1 MNRVGDIF
9 YKSMFL
15 TLRRVIKAGFQ
26 DFWRNGWLS
35 AATVSVM
42 ALALS
47 MVMGLL
53 LLSVLTEAL
62 VTNLENKIDVAVYFN
77 PGTEETEVLRVKNDL
92 LVLSEVKSVVYVSE
106 DEALARFKERH
117 KDDPIISQALE

>member
-1 MNRVGDIF
+1 M
-9 YKSMFL
+9 ML
-15 TLRRVIKAGFQ
+15 TLRRIIKAGFQ

-62 VTNLENKIDVAVYFN
+62 ITNLENKIDVAVYFN
-77 PGTEETEVLRVKNDL
+77 PGTEETDVLKIKNDL
-92 LVLSEVKSVVYVSE
+92 FSLPEVKNVAYVSE
-106 DEALARFKERH
+106 EDALARFKERH
-117 KDDPIISQALE
+117 KNDPIILQTPS